1 MERDNLLYVLKV
13 LGLVLV
19 MSFVVDKIIFFAF
32 NQISDKVYTGQSI
45 GKLNHFLKL
54 KDSLDW
60 IVLGSSRANHNVD
73 PSRLAPNS
81 FNMGIDGRQI
91 SYCAALIKMLPT
103 DKHQTLLLQVDPLSA
118 VSKSYDGSDLRA
130 LCTKYNRNKAIKTE
144 IDRMGQNNPFQRFF
158 WSLSYNGMI
167 MGILKNYF
175 RPGYNYHTYKGYDP
189 IYPTDQQQKIF
200 QTVLARKKNMDCG
213 LPAINPIYIDALRDV
228 AVYCK
233 KNNKKLI
240 VYSSPEYADVCKQDD
255 VLLNDLMKGLGI
267 EYHNMT
273 DYFRNNNNIKYWK
286 DETHLSHTGAMLFTD
301 ALKIKLGLK

>member
-1 MERDNLLYVLKV
+1 
-13 LGLVLV
+13 
-19 MSFVVDKIIFFAF
+19 
-32 NQISDKVYTGQSI
+32 
-45 GKLNHFLKL
+45 
-54 KDSLDW
+54 
-60 IVLGSSRANHNVD
+60 
-73 PSRLAPNS
+73 
-81 FNMGIDGRQI
+81 
-91 SYCAALIKMLPT
+91 
-103 DKHQTLLLQVDPLSA
+103 
-118 VSKSYDGSDLRA
+118 
-130 LCTKYNRNKAIKTE
+130 
-144 IDRMGQNNPFQRFF
+144 MGQNNPFQRFF

-301 ALKIKLGLK
+301 ALKIKLDLK